1 MLYAFTKMLEKNA
14 SIMCKFKGYRL
25 VTFSSRIQDSTGK
38 KFAGYRIPWKKI
50 CRIAESGFPYMLR
63 YLVQWYENI
72 ACGNSPL
79 SSLFFAA
86 WNVSREGTSASQRQ
100 KFHTDDVN

>member
-38 KFAGYRIPWKKI
+38 I
-50 CRIAESGFPYMLR
+50 CRIQDSMGKNLPD
-63 YLVQWYENI
+63 
-72 ACGNSPL
+72 CGIRIPL
-79 SSLFFAA
+79 HVAIPSS
-86 WNVSREGTSASQRQ
+86 V
-100 KFHTDDVN
+100 V